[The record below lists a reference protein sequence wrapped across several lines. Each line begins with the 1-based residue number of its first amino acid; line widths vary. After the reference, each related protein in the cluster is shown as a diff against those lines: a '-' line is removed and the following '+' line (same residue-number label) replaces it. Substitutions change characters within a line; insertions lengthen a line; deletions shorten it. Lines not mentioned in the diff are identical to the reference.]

1 MVRLVRDDN
10 VTTLSPTINAV
21 EAGFDPAR
29 LRRIDAYFERYVE
42 DGRLPGFQLV
52 VSRRGH
58 VVHHHCFGNRDVES
72 GLPVV
77 HDTIWRIYSMT
88 KPITSVA
95 LMMLVEEGRLLLTD
109 PVSDYIPAFGESR
122 VWRSGSVVKP
132 ITEPVTEPMLVWHLL
147 THTAGLTYGFL
158 YQSPVDDLYRRAGY
172 EWGVP
177 KGTTLEQACE
187 AWARFPLLFQPG
199 TEWNYSV
206 ATDVVGRLV
215 EVLSGQSLDEF
226 VERRI
231 LAPLGMR
238 DTAFFAPDEK
248 HDRLAALY
256 QPDPA
261 TKLAKRLEMGGRA
274 AMRRPTFLS
283 GGGGLVSTAHD
294 YDRFMRMLANG
305 GELDG
310 ARLLSSRT
318 VRQMTMNHL
327 PNRTDL
333 SEFGRPLDAETTYD
347 GVGFGLG
354 FSVLINQAKAKV
366 HGSLGDFGWGGA
378 ASTTFWVDPVEQLTA
393 AFYTQLLPSSTWPLR
408 PYFKNLVHQALVD

>member
-1 MVRLVRDDN
+1 MSHLKPN
-10 VTTLSPTINAV
+10 VSPAQ
-21 EAGFDPAR
+21 AGFDAAR
-29 LRRIDAYFERYVE
+29 LRRLDSYFERYVD

-52 VSRRGH
+52 VSRRGD
-58 VVHHHCFGNRDVES
+58 VVHHHCYGKRDVEA
-72 GLPVV
+72 GLAVE

-95 LMMLVEEGRLLLTD
+95 LMMLVEEGKLLLTD
-109 PVSDYIPAFGESR
+109 PVSTYIPSFGASR

-132 ITEPVTEPMLVWHLL
+132 ITEPVTETMLVWHLL

-158 YQSPVDDLYRRAGY
+158 YQSAVDDLYRRAGY

-177 KGTTLEQACE
+177 MDTTLAQACD
-187 AWARFPLLFQPG
+187 AWASLPLLFQPG

-215 EVLSGQSLDEF
+215 EVISGQNLEQFFS
-226 VERRI
+226 ERVFG
-231 LAPLGMR
+231 PLGMN
-238 DTAFFAPDEK
+238 DTGFFAPEDK
-248 HDRLAALY
+248 HGRLAALY

-261 TKLAKRLEMGGRA
+261 TRLAKRLEMGGRA

-283 GGGGLVSTAHD
+283 GGGGLVSTASD

-310 ARLLSSRT
+310 VRLLSSRT
-318 VRQMTMNHL
+318 IDQMTMNHL
-327 PNRTDL
+327 PGDMDL

-354 FSVLINQAKAKV
+354 FSVLVNPAKAKV

-378 ASTTFWVDPVEQLTA
+378 ASTTFWIDRSEELTA
-393 AFYTQLLPSSTWPLR
+393 AFYTQLLPSSTWPIR

>member
-1 MVRLVRDDN
+1 MSHLKPN
-10 VTTLSPTINAV
+10 VSPAQ
-21 EAGFDPAR
+21 AGFDAAR
-29 LRRIDAYFERYVE
+29 LRRLDSYFERYVD

-52 VSRRGH
+52 VSRRGD
-58 VVHHHCFGNRDVES
+58 VVHHHCYGKRDVEA
-72 GLPVV
+72 GLAVE

-95 LMMLVEEGRLLLTD
+95 LMMLVEEGKLLLTD
-109 PVSDYIPAFGESR
+109 PVSTYIPSFGASR

-132 ITEPVTEPMLVWHLL
+132 ITEPVTETMLVWHLL

-158 YQSPVDDLYRRAGY
+158 YQSAVDDLYRRAGY

-177 KGTTLEQACE
+177 KDTTLAQACD
-187 AWARFPLLFQPG
+187 AWASLPLLFQPG

-215 EVLSGQSLDEF
+215 EVISGQNLEQFFS
-226 VERRI
+226 ERVFG
-231 LAPLGMR
+231 PLGMN
-238 DTAFFAPDEK
+238 DTGFFAPEDK
-248 HDRLAALY
+248 HGRLAALY

-261 TKLAKRLEMGGRA
+261 TRLAKRLEMGGRA

-283 GGGGLVSTAHD
+283 GGGGLVSTASD
-294 YDRFMRMLANG
+294 YDRFMRMIANG

-310 ARLLSSRT
+310 VRLLSSRT
-318 VRQMTMNHL
+318 IDQMTMNHL
-327 PNRTDL
+327 PGDMDL

-354 FSVLINQAKAKV
+354 FSVLVNPAKAKV

-378 ASTTFWVDPVEQLTA
+378 ASTTFWIDRSEELTA
-393 AFYTQLLPSSTWPLR
+393 AFYTQLLPSSTWPIR

>member
-1 MVRLVRDDN
+1 MTNLQ
-10 VTTLSPTINAV
+10 PTISAQT
-21 EAGFDPAR
+21 AGFDPDR
-29 LRRIDAYFERYVE
+29 LRRIDSYFEQYVD
-42 DGRLPGFQLV
+42 DGRLPGFQLI
-52 VSRRGH
+52 VSRRGEP
-58 VVHHHCFGNRDVES
+58 VHHHLYGMRDVEAA
-72 GLPVV
+72 LPVV
-77 HDTIWRIYSMT
+77 HDTLWRIYSMT

-95 LMMLVEEGRLLLTD
+95 LMMLVEEGKLLLTD
-109 PVSDYIPAFGESR
+109 PVSNYIPSFGNSR

-132 ITEPVTEPMLVWHLL
+132 ATEPVTETMLVWHLL

-177 KGTTLEQACE
+177 KDTTLAQACD
-187 AWARFPLLFQPG
+187 AWAAMPLLFQPG

-215 EVLSGQSLDEF
+215 EVVSGRTLEQFFDE
-226 VERRI
+226 RI
-231 LAPLGMR
+231 LKPLGML
-238 DTAFFAPDEK
+238 DTGFFAPEDK
-248 HDRLAALY
+248 HHRLAALY

-261 TKLAKRLEMGGRA
+261 TKRAKRLEMMGKA
-274 AMRRPTFLS
+274 ATRRPTFLS

-310 ARLLSSRT
+310 VRLLSPRT
-318 VRQMTMNHL
+318 IDQMTTNHL
-327 PNRTDL
+327 PGGTDL

-354 FSVLINQAKAKV
+354 FSVLVDPAKAKA
-366 HGSLGDFGWGGA
+366 HGSNGDFGWGGA
-378 ASTTFWVDPVEQLTA
+378 ASTTFWIDRREQLSA
-393 AFYTQLLPSSTWPLR
+393 AFYTQLLPSSTWPIR

>member
-1 MVRLVRDDN
+1 MSHLKPN
-10 VTTLSPTINAV
+10 VSPAQ
-21 EAGFDPAR
+21 AGFDAAR
-29 LRRIDAYFERYVE
+29 LRRLDSYFERYVD

-52 VSRRGH
+52 VSRRGD
-58 VVHHHCFGNRDVES
+58 VVHHHCYGKRDVEA
-72 GLPVV
+72 GLAVE

-95 LMMLVEEGRLLLTD
+95 LMMLVEEGKLLLTD
-109 PVSDYIPAFGESR
+109 PVSTYIPSFGASR

-132 ITEPVTEPMLVWHLL
+132 ITEPVTETMLVWHLL

-158 YQSPVDDLYRRAGY
+158 YQSAVDDLYRRAGY

-177 KGTTLEQACE
+177 KDTTLAQACD
-187 AWARFPLLFQPG
+187 AWASLPLLFQPG

-215 EVLSGQSLDEF
+215 EVISGQNLEQFFS
-226 VERRI
+226 ERVFG
-231 LAPLGMR
+231 PLGMN
-238 DTAFFAPDEK
+238 DTGFFAPEDK
-248 HDRLAALY
+248 HGRLAALY

-261 TKLAKRLEMGGRA
+261 TRLAKRLEMGGRA

-283 GGGGLVSTAHD
+283 GGGGLVSTASD

-310 ARLLSSRT
+310 VRLLSSRT
-318 VRQMTMNHL
+318 IDQMTMNHL
-327 PNRTDL
+327 PGDMDL

-354 FSVLINQAKAKV
+354 FSVLVNPAKAKV

-378 ASTTFWVDPVEQLTA
+378 ASTTFWIDRSEELTA
-393 AFYTQLLPSSTWPLR
+393 AFYTQLLPSSTWPIR

>member
-1 MVRLVRDDN
+1 MSHLKPN
-10 VTTLSPTINAV
+10 VSPAQ
-21 EAGFDPAR
+21 AGFDAAR
-29 LRRIDAYFERYVE
+29 LRRLDSYFERYVE

-52 VSRRGH
+52 VSRRGD
-58 VVHHHCFGNRDVES
+58 VVHHHCYGKRDVEA
-72 GLPVV
+72 GLAVE

-95 LMMLVEEGRLLLTD
+95 LMMLVEEGKLLLTD
-109 PVSDYIPAFGESR
+109 PVSTYIPSFGASR

-132 ITEPVTEPMLVWHLL
+132 ITEPVTETMLVWHLL

-158 YQSPVDDLYRRAGY
+158 YQSAVDDLYRRAGY

-177 KGTTLEQACE
+177 KDTTLAQACD
-187 AWARFPLLFQPG
+187 AWASLPLLFQPG

-215 EVLSGQSLDEF
+215 EVISGQNLEQFFS
-226 VERRI
+226 ERVFG
-231 LAPLGMR
+231 PLGMN
-238 DTAFFAPDEK
+238 DTGFFAPEDK
-248 HDRLAALY
+248 HGRLAALY

-261 TKLAKRLEMGGRA
+261 TRLAKRLEMGGRA

-283 GGGGLVSTAHD
+283 GGGGLVSTASD
-294 YDRFMRMLANG
+294 YDRFMRMIANG

-310 ARLLSSRT
+310 VRLLSSRT
-318 VRQMTMNHL
+318 IDQMTMNHL
-327 PNRTDL
+327 PGDMDL

-354 FSVLINQAKAKV
+354 FSVLVNPAKAKV

-378 ASTTFWVDPVEQLTA
+378 ASTTFWIDRSEELTA
-393 AFYTQLLPSSTWPLR
+393 AFYTQLLPSSTWPIR

>member
-1 MVRLVRDDN
+1 MSHLKPN
-10 VTTLSPTINAV
+10 VSPAQ
-21 EAGFDPAR
+21 AGFDAAR
-29 LRRIDAYFERYVE
+29 LRRLDSYFERYVE

-52 VSRRGH
+52 VSRRGD
-58 VVHHHCFGNRDVES
+58 VVHHHCYGKRDVEA
-72 GLPVV
+72 GLAVE

-95 LMMLVEEGRLLLTD
+95 LMMLVEEGKLLLTD
-109 PVSDYIPAFGESR
+109 PVSTYIPSFGASR

-132 ITEPVTEPMLVWHLL
+132 ITEPVTETMLVWHLL

-158 YQSPVDDLYRRAGY
+158 YQSAVDDLYRRAGY

-177 KGTTLEQACE
+177 KDTTLAQACD
-187 AWARFPLLFQPG
+187 AWASLPLLFQPG

-215 EVLSGQSLDEF
+215 EVISGQNLEQFFS
-226 VERRI
+226 ERVFG
-231 LAPLGMR
+231 PLGMN
-238 DTAFFAPDEK
+238 DTGFFAPEDK
-248 HDRLAALY
+248 HGRLAALY

-261 TKLAKRLEMGGRA
+261 TRLAKRLEMGGRA

-283 GGGGLVSTAHD
+283 GGGGLVSTASD

-310 ARLLSSRT
+310 VRLLSSRT
-318 VRQMTMNHL
+318 IDQMTMNHL
-327 PNRTDL
+327 PGDMDL

-354 FSVLINQAKAKV
+354 FSVLVNPAKAKV

-378 ASTTFWVDPVEQLTA
+378 ASTTFWIDRSEELTA
-393 AFYTQLLPSSTWPLR
+393 AFYTQLLPSSTWPIR